1 MITTTLLFCR
11 KKDFQKGFIAF
22 FLLEKIYSKI
32 LRILGLPHQS
42 HVPVL
47 YPLFQNIFQTKK
59 NWRKKN
65 RAKNVEFLEN
75 RFELQRTCY
84 TFFHAGKSQQVNNIN
99 CWKNFHCRAGTI
111 RLTGI
116 KADSLFA
123 ALVLVVLTILG
134 LKNRK

>member
-1 MITTTLLFCR
+1 MITTTLLFFS
-11 KKDFQKGFIAF
+11 KKDFQKGFFPF
-22 FLLEKIYSKI
+22 FARKDLFKNFAHLRVTPSKSRSSS
-32 LRILGLPHQS
+32 LSTFPEYLP
-42 HVPVL
+42 
-47 YPLFQNIFQTKK
+47 NK
-59 NWRKKN
+59 NKWRKKN

-99 CWKNFHCRAGTI
+99 CWKNFHCRGGTI